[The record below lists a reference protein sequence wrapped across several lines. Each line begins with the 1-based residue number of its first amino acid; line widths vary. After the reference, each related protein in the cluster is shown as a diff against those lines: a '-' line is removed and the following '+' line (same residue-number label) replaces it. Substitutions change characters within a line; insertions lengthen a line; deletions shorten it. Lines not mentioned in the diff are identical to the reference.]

1 MTRFS
6 FAPFSVVLIFWAVL
20 FGSGCGS
27 SAPVVVEPE
36 EPVVEA
42 EVAGLPLVVFNN
54 VIGRLVVNDLKARV
68 EQTLGATGEAV
79 FSSLSPDGQSVV
91 LAVKGQGL
99 SELHL
104 YNQPQQSAV
113 VLYSGAASTV
123 FSGQWDANSS
133 TFYFGQ
139 YVPEGKRMGAGAI
152 YAAAVQTG
160 AVERVPCSASRMVL
174 GVVSESS
181 LLVRNSD
188 SIYEVAIADCATL
201 HTIDARKWYHVS
213 VSPTNNRLA
222 YVLRD
227 LVYNRETRAYEPDS
241 TLYLA
246 TLKGTDEV
254 KVIGDKYEPRNVTW
268 SPDGLELAYDVN
280 AQDGSGRRAISVYS
294 VETARSSYL
303 EPPDATPNS
312 NSHPAFS
319 RDGSIV
325 SFRSISPDGQADTMW
340 KSSGEPFSRT
350 VPGDADTPT
359 AFELKWMGAKQ
370 AFVRSPSGEASI
382 LDLSAGDGVVQWTH
396 PSALFAAS
404 IR

>member
-1 MTRFS
+1 MIRFPI
-6 FAPFSVVLIFWAVL
+6 ALIFCVVL

-36 EPVVEA
+36 EPLVEE
-42 EVAGLPLVVFNN
+42 EVAGLPFVVFNT
-54 VIGRLVVNDLKARV
+54 VDGSLVATDLQTRV
-68 EQTLGATGEAV
+68 EHTLGASGEAV
-79 FSSLSPDGQSVV
+79 FSSVSPDGNSVV
-91 LAVKGQGL
+91 LGIRGEGL

-104 YNQPQQSAV
+104 YNQSQQSAV
-113 VLYSGAASTV
+113 VLYSGAASPV
-123 FSGQWDANSS
+123 FSGQWDASSS

-152 YAAAVQTG
+152 YSASVQTG

-174 GVVSESS
+174 AVVSDSS
-181 LLVRNSD
+181 LLLRNSD
-188 SIYEVAIADCATL
+188 SIYEVATSDCATL
-201 HTIDARKWYHVS
+201 HTIDARKWYHVT
-213 VSPTNNRLA
+213 VAPTNNRIA

-227 LVYNRETRAYEPDS
+227 LVYNRDTRAYEPDS

-246 TLKGTDEV
+246 SLKGTDEV

-268 SPDGLELAYDVN
+268 SPDGSELAYDVN

-294 VETARSSYL
+294 VNTARSSYL

-325 SFRSISPDGQADTMW
+325 SFLSTSPDGQADTMW
-340 KSSGEPFSRT
+340 KAAGEPFSRT
-350 VPGDADTPT
+350 VPGDAETQA

-370 AFVRSPSGEASI
+370 AFVRSPSGETSI

-396 PSALFAAS
+396 PSALYAAN